1 MPKLIS
7 EINQLQQLGPNVK
20 EGVVYQPSRG
30 FFKIV
35 YQTLNL
41 KNEMARFHKNL
52 KWRNFTKI

>member
-30 FFKIV
+30 F
-35 YQTLNL
+35 L
-41 KNEMARFHKNL
+41 KLFIKA
-52 KWRNFTKI
+52 